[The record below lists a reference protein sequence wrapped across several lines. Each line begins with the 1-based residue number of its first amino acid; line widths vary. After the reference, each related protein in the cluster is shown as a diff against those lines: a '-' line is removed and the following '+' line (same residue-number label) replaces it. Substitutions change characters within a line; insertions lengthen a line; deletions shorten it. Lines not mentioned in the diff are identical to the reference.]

1 MIIRVRTASG
11 SERVVRETLVKVP
24 RSVPLTVLI
33 HTKVMKKIERSFVAL
48 LIGWTLA
55 LTHTTAFAQRAKSGK
70 PAASKTATGQPATGQ
85 LGSPV
90 FDKAAAQAKEAREA
104 GNLDEAITFYRKAVA
119 LKPKW
124 DEGLW
129 YLATLLY
136 ERDQYAEAAK
146 AFKQV
151 AALRPKVGAPLAM
164 LGLCEYRLGQ
174 YDDSFIHLQQGR
186 QRGIG
191 DNPDLLRVMSFH
203 EATLFVLRSDF
214 ETAQR
219 IYTGLSRDGGSS
231 QDLIIG
237 MGLAVLRIS
246 ALPKQIDVNHREHEL
261 IRRAGLAQHYF
272 AQMNTADAR
281 TEFDRLV
288 AEYPKTP
295 NVQYAYGRFLIDTR
309 DDEAGLAA
317 FKREIENSPTHALAR
332 LQYAYIKIRN
342 KEPEAGIALA
352 EEAVKMNPRLPL
364 AHYILGRCLFETGE
378 NAKAIEELES
388 AQKMAPAEPRIYYTL
403 ARAYAKANRRE
414 DSERARE
421 TFARLSKMA
430 EDAAQRGDQKADAIE
445 EKERDPIKP

>member
-1 MIIRVRTASG
+1 M
-11 SERVVRETLVKVP
+11 
-24 RSVPLTVLI
+24 
-33 HTKVMKKIERSFVAL
+33 
-48 LIGWTLA
+48 
-55 LTHTTAFAQRAKSGK
+55 
-70 PAASKTATGQPATGQ
+70 
-85 LGSPV
+85 
-90 FDKAAAQAKEAREA
+90 
-104 GNLDEAITFYRKAVA
+104 
-119 LKPKW
+119 
-124 DEGLW
+124 
-129 YLATLLY
+129 
-136 ERDQYAEAAK
+136 
-146 AFKQV
+146 
-151 AALRPKVGAPLAM
+151 
-164 LGLCEYRLGQ
+164 
-174 YDDSFIHLQQGR
+174 
-186 QRGIG
+186 
-191 DNPDLLRVMSFH
+191 
-203 EATLFVLRSDF
+203 
-214 ETAQR
+214 
-219 IYTGLSRDGGSS
+219 
-231 QDLIIG
+231 
-237 MGLAVLRIS
+237 RIS
-246 ALPKQIDVNHREHEL
+246 ELPKQIDMNHRDHEL

-342 KEPEAGIALA
+342 KEPEAGITLA

-378 NAKAIEELES
+378 NAKSIEELEA

-414 DSERARE
+414 DAERARE
-421 TFARLSKMA
+421 TFARLNKMA

>member
-1 MIIRVRTASG
+1 MPSRPVSLLPEEASFPT
-11 SERVVRETLVKVP
+11 RLN
-24 RSVPLTVLI
+24 
-33 HTKVMKKIERSFVAL
+33 
-48 LIGWTLA
+48 
-55 LTHTTAFAQRAKSGK
+55 
-70 PAASKTATGQPATGQ
+70 SKTAAGQTAASPA
-85 LGSPV
+85 
-90 FDKAAAQAKEAREA
+90 FDKAAAQAKAARET
-104 GNLDEAITFYRKAVA
+104 GNLDEAITFYRKAIT

-146 AFKQV
+146 VFKQV

-164 LGLCEYRLGQ
+164 LGLCEYRIGQ
-174 YDDSFIHLQQGR
+174 YDDAFIHLQQGR

-191 DNPDLLRVMSFH
+191 DNPDLLRVMAFH

-219 IYTGLSRDGGSS
+219 IYTGLSREGGNN

-237 MGLAVLRIS
+237 MGLAVLRIA
-246 ALPKQIDVNHREHEL
+246 ALPKQIDENNRDREL

-272 AQMNTADAR
+272 AQLNAADAR
-281 TEFDRLV
+281 TEFDRL
-288 AEYPKTP
+288 AADYPKTP

-317 FKREIENSPTHALAR
+317 FRREIENSPKHALAR
-332 LQYAYIKIRN
+332 LQIAYVKIRN
-342 KEPEAGIALA
+342 KEPEAGIKLA
-352 EEAVKMNPRLPL
+352 EEAVLMNPRLPL

-378 NAKAIEELES
+378 NAKSIEELES

-430 EDAAQRGDQKADAIE
+430 EDAAQSGDQKADAIE